1 MFENETKAIF
11 KKYVRSKIFLKKL
24 KNLIGPY
31 DYRGVHYNSVFSVVV
46 PSIAHFV
53 GIEQE
58 AHNELEY
65 LLKRHNLQR
74 YNGKYQA
81 YSNNITVKEH
91 IRAINKISIDTFY
104 NNAFY
109 YDVYNELMHKKPYD
123 FGLRNC
129 TYTEKSAGFD
139 KMLLILDCIYLLN
152 NPKPTN
158 YEQYTA
164 IRDALRK
171 DKTFIFCG
179 CKVTLYNNGR
189 LDVVFSDSELF
200 RKFEQKINEV
210 IKQIKNEILESE
222 EIAWN

>member
-24 KNLIGPY
+24 KNFVGPY
-31 DYRGVHYNSVFSVVV
+31 DYSGAYYNNIFRIVV
-46 PSIAHFV
+46 PSTAHFS

-65 LLKRHNLQR
+65 LLKMHNLQR

-81 YSNNITVKEH
+81 YSNDITVKEH
-91 IRAINKISIDTFY
+91 IKAINKISIDTFY

-109 YDVYNELMHKKPYD
+109 YDVYNELMHKRPYD
-123 FGLRNC
+123 FELKNY
-129 TYTEKSAGFD
+129 TYTEKSASFD
-139 KMLLILDCIYLLN
+139 KMILILDCIYLLN

-158 YEQYTA
+158 YKQRTA

-189 LDVVFSDSELF
+189 LDVKFSDSELF
-200 RKFEQKINEV
+200 WKFGQKIKEV

-222 EIAWN
+222 EIA